1 MRFDDQT
8 TIDSFQE
15 IAALLAA
22 AYNRF
27 SRVQRVPVE
36 SVPEPV
42 NKELDIRPDQ
52 SLPVNGS

>member
-1 MRFDDQT
+1 MQFDNQT
-8 TIDSFQE
+8 TTEAFKE

-27 SRVQRVPVE
+27 SRVKRVPVE

-52 SLPVNGS
+52 SLHVNGS

>member
-1 MRFDDQT
+1 MRFDDPIT
-8 TIDSFQE
+8 SEAFRD
-15 IAALLAA
+15 IAALLAS

-27 SRVQRVPVE
+27 SRVQPVPVE

-52 SLPVNGS
+52 SLHEL

>member
-8 TIDSFQE
+8 TSEAFQE

-27 SRVQRVPVE
+27 SRIQRVPVE
-36 SVPEPV
+36 SIPESV

>member
-8 TIDSFQE
+8 TSEAFQE

-27 SRVQRVPVE
+27 SRVQLVPIE
-36 SVPEPV
+36 SAQHSV
-42 NKELDIRPDQ
+42 NKELDIQRDQ

>member
-1 MRFDDQT
+1 VRFDDRVT
-8 TIDSFQE
+8 NEAFQE

-42 NKELDIRPDQ
+42 NKDLDIRSDQ
-52 SLPVNGS
+52 SLHVNGS